1 MGARAGNR
9 LPNRPHARAADCG
22 SAPGANQWDRG
33 DCDLQRWLSMGRLYW
48 TQTITAL
55 RGNLL
60 GSGSLD
66 DTLVDTFLGY
76 CADPAWWTRTVAF
89 TAVRG
94 RASGG

>member
-1 MGARAGNR
+1 
-9 LPNRPHARAADCG
+9 
-22 SAPGANQWDRG
+22 
-33 DCDLQRWLSMGRLYW
+33 MGRLYW